1 MPEEFQYDLD
11 DGKYTLILSPMILT
25 RGGIKMLRYGEP
37 WPAGSKIAQETGF
50 ILALANALQLKTVEL
65 DMQKMTGGVYRGE
78 CGHIWMSREHDEDE
92 GCPTCNEIEKLTKI
106 IGDRDEIITTLSNNY
121 NDRKRKLNIILQRL
135 HASDTST
142 SIANRLRAILAA
154 SEDGEVH

>member
-1 MPEEFQYDLD
+1 MPEEFQYDLA
-11 DGKYTLILSPMILT
+11 DGKYTLILT

-106 IGDRDEIITTLSNNY
+106 IGDRDEIITTLRNDY
-121 NDRKRKLNIILQRL
+121 NDCW
-135 HASDTST
+135 
-142 SIANRLRAILAA
+142 
-154 SEDGEVH
+154 